1 MLKAWT
7 RNDSGWVMSANNF
20 TKDDVVVEKREVLF
34 QGFYRV
40 DKLHLRHRQ
49 FAGGMGAALTREMF
63 VRRPAVGVL
72 IYDADMDCV
81 LLIEQFRVGA
91 LENEYPWQ
99 MEIVAGLIEPGE
111 SLEEVAKRECLEE
124 TGVSIDRLEK
134 VMEFLPSPG
143 GSDEYFTLFVGR
155 ADLARAGGIHGLAEE
170 GEDIRVNVM
179 SVNQA
184 LAALQ
189 NGRINNA
196 PCIVA
201 LQWLA
206 LNKPRLLTRWKSP

>member
-1 MLKAWT
+1 
-7 RNDSGWVMSANNF
+7 MSANHF
-20 TKDDVVVEKREVLF
+20 SKDDVVVEKRETLF
-34 QGFYRV
+34 QGFYRM

-49 FAGGMGAALTREMF
+49 FAGGMGPVINRELF
-63 VRRPAVGVL
+63 VRPAAVGVL
-72 IYDADMDCV
+72 IYDPEGDCV

-91 LENEYPWQ
+91 LDDAHPWQ

-111 SLEEVAKRECLEE
+111 QPDEVVRREAKEEA
-124 TGVSIDRLEK
+124 GVELQRVER

-143 GSDEYFTLFVGR
+143 GSDERFALYVAS
-155 ADLARAGGIHGLAEE
+155 ADLSLAGGIHGLPEE

-184 LAALQ
+184 LSALER
-189 NGRINNA
+189 GRINNA
-196 PCIVA
+196 PCILA

-206 LNKPRLLTRWKSP
+206 LNKPRLQARWKK

>member
-1 MLKAWT
+1 
-7 RNDSGWVMSANNF
+7 MSQDF
-20 TKDDVVVEKREVLF
+20 TKADVSIERRETLF

-40 DKLHLRHRQ
+40 DKFYLRHEQ
-49 FAGGMGAALTREMF
+49 FVGGKGALINREMF
-63 VRRPAVGVL
+63 VRPPAVGVL
-72 IYDADMDCV
+72 VYDADADCV

-91 LENEYPWQ
+91 LDNEHPWQ

-111 SLEEVAKRECLEE
+111 ALEEVARREALEE
-124 TGVSIDRLEK
+124 AGVRIGAMEK

-143 GSDEYFTLFVGR
+143 GSDEHFTLFVAQ
-155 ADLARAGGIHGLAEE
+155 ADLSAAGGIHGLPEE

-184 LAALQ
+184 LSALQ
-189 NGRINNA
+189 RGRINNA
-196 PCIVA
+196 PCIIA

-206 LNKPRLLTRWKSP
+206 LNKPRLQSRWKKV

>member
-1 MLKAWT
+1 MFQ
-7 RNDSGWVMSANNF
+7 DF
-20 TKDDVVVEKREVLF
+20 TKADVAIEKRETLF

-40 DKLHLRHRQ
+40 DKFWLRHRQ
-49 FAGGMGAALTREMF
+49 FAGGAGPIINREMF
-63 VRRPAVGVL
+63 VRPAAVGVL
-72 IYDADMDCV
+72 IYDADSDEV

-91 LENEYPWQ
+91 LDNVHPWQ

-111 SLEEVAKRECLEE
+111 ALEEVARREAEE
-124 TGVSIDRLEK
+124 EAGVKVGQMEK

-143 GSDEYFTLFVGR
+143 GSDEHFTLFV
-155 ADLARAGGIHGLAEE
+155 AAANLAVAGGVHGLPEE

-184 LAALQ
+184 LAQLA

-196 PCIVA
+196 PCIIA

-206 LNKPRLLTRWKSP
+206 LNKARLQSRWKKR

>member
-1 MLKAWT
+1 MGARDFLK
-7 RNDSGWVMSANNF
+7 NDVIL
-20 TKDDVVVEKREVLF
+20 EKREVLF

-49 FAGGMGAALTREMF
+49 FAGGMGPLITREMF

-72 IYDADMDCV
+72 IYDADADCV

-91 LENEYPWQ
+91 LDNQYPWQ
-99 MEIVAGLIEPGE
+99 MEIVAGLVEPGE
-111 SLEEVAKRECLEE
+111 SLEDVVRRESLEE
-124 TGVSIDRLEK
+124 AGVTIDVLEQ

-143 GSDEYFTLFVGR
+143 GSDESFTLFVGS
-155 ADLARAGGIHGLAEE
+155 ADLARAGGIHGLEAE

-179 SVNQA
+179 SMNQA
-184 LAALQ
+184 MAALQ

-196 PCIVA
+196 PCILA

-206 LNKPRLLTRWKSP
+206 LNKPRLQSRWKKHV

>member
-1 MLKAWT
+1 MGRCPL
-7 RNDSGWVMSANNF
+7 NEFS
-20 TKDDVVVEKREVLF
+20 KDDVVVEKREVLYK
-34 QGFYRV
+34 GFYRV

-49 FAGGMGAALTREMF
+49 FAGGMGPVITREMF
-63 VRRPAVGVL
+63 VRHPAVAVL
-72 IYDADMDCV
+72 AYDADSDEV

-91 LENEYPWQ
+91 LDGPYPWQ
-99 MEIVAGLIEPGE
+99 FEIIAGLVEPGE
-111 SLEEVAKRECLEE
+111 SPEEVARREAREEAGVALEQ
-124 TGVSIDRLEK
+124 LEK

-143 GSDEYFTLFVGR
+143 GSDEVLTLYVAR
-155 ADLARAGGIHGLAEE
+155 ADLGSAGGIHGLPEE

-189 NGRINNA
+189 RGRINNA
-196 PCIVA
+196 PCIIA

-206 LNKPRLLTRWKSP
+206 LNKPRLQARWKRK

>member
-1 MLKAWT
+1 
-7 RNDSGWVMSANNF
+7 MSAGDFSNQ
-20 TKDDVVVEKREVLF
+20 DVVVEKRETLF

-49 FAGGMGAALTREMF
+49 FAGGMGPTITREMF
-63 VRRPAVGVL
+63 VRHPAVGVL
-72 IYDADMDCV
+72 IYDPDADCV

-91 LENEYPWQ
+91 LENPHPWQ

-111 SLEEVAKRECLEE
+111 ALEEVARREAQEE
-124 TGVSIDRLEK
+124 AGVTVDLMEK

-143 GSDEYFTLFVGR
+143 GSDEHFTLFVAR
-155 ADLARAGGIHGLAEE
+155 ADLSMAGGIHGLAEE

-189 NGRINNA
+189 RGRINNA
-196 PCIVA
+196 PCILA

-206 LNKPRLLTRWKSP
+206 LNKPRLQARWKRG

>member
-1 MLKAWT
+1 MASGEFSKA
-7 RNDSGWVMSANNF
+7 
-20 TKDDVVVEKREVLF
+20 DVQIEKRDTLF

-40 DKLHLRHRQ
+40 DKFWLRHKQ
-49 FAGGMGAALTREMF
+49 FAGGQGPVINREMF
-63 VRRPAVGVL
+63 VRPPAVGVL
-72 IYDADMDCV
+72 IYDATADEV

-91 LENEYPWQ
+91 LDNVHPWQ

-111 SLEEVAKRECLEE
+111 ALEDVARREAFEE
-124 TGVSIDRLEK
+124 TGVSVGAMEK
-134 VMEFLPSPG
+134 VMDFLPSPG
-143 GSDEYFTLFVGR
+143 GSDEHFTLYVAQ
-155 ADLARAGGIHGLAEE
+155 ADLATAGGVHGLPEE

-184 LAALQ
+184 LAQLA

-196 PCIVA
+196 PCIIA

-206 LNKPRLLTRWKSP
+206 LNKSRLQSRWKK

>member
-1 MLKAWT
+1 
-7 RNDSGWVMSANNF
+7 MSSSEF
-20 TKDDVVVEKREVLF
+20 GKDDVVVEKREVLF

-49 FAGGMGAALTREMF
+49 FAGGMGRLLTREMF
-63 VRRPAVGVL
+63 IRPAAVGVL
-72 IYDADMDCV
+72 IYDADADEV

-91 LENEYPWQ
+91 LATAYPWQ
-99 MEIVAGLIEPGE
+99 MEIVAGLVEPGE
-111 SLEEVAKRECLEE
+111 SPEDVARREALEEA
-124 TGVSIDRLEK
+124 GVTIDQLEK
-134 VMEFLPSPG
+134 VMDFLPSPG
-143 GSDEYFTLFVGR
+143 GSDELFTLFVGR
-155 ADLARAGGIHGLAEE
+155 ADLGLAGGIHGLPEE

-189 NGRINNA
+189 RGRINNA
-196 PCIVA
+196 ACLIA

-206 LNKPRLLTRWKSP
+206 LNKPRLQGRWKKSR

>member
-1 MLKAWT
+1 VT
-7 RNDSGWVMSANNF
+7 DF

-34 QGFYRV
+34 KGFYRV

-49 FAGGMGAALTREMF
+49 FEGGMGQLLTREMF
-63 VRRPAVGVL
+63 VRPAAVGVL
-72 IYDADMDCV
+72 IYDADADEV

-91 LENEYPWQ
+91 MATAYPWQ
-99 MEIVAGLIEPGE
+99 MEIVAGLVEPGE
-111 SLEEVAKRECLEE
+111 SPEEVARREALEE
-124 TGVSIDRLEK
+124 AGVTVDQLEK
-134 VMEFLPSPG
+134 VMDFLPSPG
-143 GSDEYFTLFVGR
+143 GSDELFTLFVGR
-155 ADLARAGGIHGLAEE
+155 ADLGLAGGIHGLPEE

-189 NGRINNA
+189 RGRINNA
-196 PCIVA
+196 ACLIA

-206 LNKPRLLTRWKSP
+206 LNKPRLQGRWKKSR

>member
-1 MLKAWT
+1 MATGDFRKGDFSK
-7 RNDSGWVMSANNF
+7 NDVQ
-20 TKDDVVVEKREVLF
+20 VEKRDTLF

-40 DKLHLRHRQ
+40 DKLWLRHKQ
-49 FAGGMGAALTREMF
+49 FAGGQGPVINREMF
-63 VRRPAVGVL
+63 VRPPAVGVL
-72 IYDADMDCV
+72 IYDANADEV

-91 LENEYPWQ
+91 MDNAHPWQ

-111 SLEEVAKRECLEE
+111 ALEEVARREALEE
-124 TGVSIDRLEK
+124 AGVTVGVMEK
-134 VMEFLPSPG
+134 VMDFLPSPG
-143 GSDEYFTLFVGR
+143 GSDEHFTLYVGL
-155 ADLARAGGIHGLAEE
+155 ADLSVAGGIHGLPEE

-184 LAALQ
+184 LAQLA

-196 PCIVA
+196 PCIIA

-206 LNKPRLLTRWKSP
+206 LNKTRLQSRWKK

>member
-1 MLKAWT
+1 MA
-7 RNDSGWVMSANNF
+7 ANHF
-20 TKDDVVVEKREVLF
+20 TKDDVVVEKRETLF
-34 QGFYRV
+34 QGFYRM

-49 FAGGMGAALTREMF
+49 FAGGMGPVINRELF
-63 VRRPAVGVL
+63 VRPAAVGVL
-72 IYDADMDCV
+72 IYDPEGDCV

-91 LENEYPWQ
+91 LDDTHPWQ

-111 SLEEVAKRECLEE
+111 HPDEVVRREAKEEA
-124 TGVSIDRLEK
+124 GVELQRVER

-143 GSDEYFTLFVGR
+143 GSDERFALYVAS
-155 ADLARAGGIHGLAEE
+155 ADLSLAGGIHGLPEE

-184 LAALQ
+184 LSALER
-189 NGRINNA
+189 GRINNA
-196 PCIVA
+196 PCILA

-206 LNKPRLLTRWKSP
+206 LNKPRLQARWKK

>member
-1 MLKAWT
+1 M
-7 RNDSGWVMSANNF
+7 R
-20 TKDDVVVEKREVLF
+20 DDVILEKRDVLF

-49 FAGGMGAALTREMF
+49 FAGGMGPVITREMF

-72 IYDADMDCV
+72 VYDADTDCV

-91 LENEYPWQ
+91 LDNEHPWQ
-99 MEIVAGLIEPGE
+99 MEIVAGLVEPGE
-111 SLEEVAKRECLEE
+111 ALEAVARRECLEE
-124 TGVSIDRLEK
+124 AGVAVDVLEK
-134 VMEFLPSPG
+134 VMGFLPSPG
-143 GSDEYFTLFVGR
+143 GSDEHFTLFVGS

-184 LAALQ
+184 LAAMQ

-196 PCIVA
+196 PCILA

-206 LNKPRLLTRWKSP
+206 LNKPRLLARWKKQA

>member
-1 MLKAWT
+1 
-7 RNDSGWVMSANNF
+7 MSSSEF
-20 TKDDVVVEKREVLF
+20 GKDDVVVEKREALF

-49 FAGGMGAALTREMF
+49 FAGGMGRLLTREMF
-63 VRRPAVGVL
+63 VRPAAVGVL
-72 IYDADMDCV
+72 VYDADSDEV

-91 LENEYPWQ
+91 MATACPWQ
-99 MEIVAGLIEPGE
+99 MEVVAGLVEPGE
-111 SLEEVAKRECLEE
+111 APEEVARREALEE
-124 TGVSIDRLEK
+124 AGVTVDQLEK
-134 VMEFLPSPG
+134 VMDFLPSPG
-143 GSDEYFTLFVGR
+143 GSDELFTLFVGR
-155 ADLARAGGIHGLAEE
+155 ADLGLAGGIHGLPEE

-189 NGRINNA
+189 RGRINNA

-206 LNKPRLLTRWKSP
+206 LNKPRLQARWKKK